1 MLFSYL
7 HELHF
12 RRKRRE
18 LVPPPCDLLR
28 KILNHIDRKQCA
40 EDCVE
45 HGSSP
50 LLFRRREEEIEHLF
64 RLLKIVEEHDAIT
77 HTMKAGDALV
87 LNVLREDGT
96 PISFCDQSLVCFIEC
111 IVALRWAITYG
122 RMRISFEGS

>member
-77 HTMKAGDALV
+77 HTMKAGDAAV
-87 LNVLREDGT
+87 SNFFRQYHT
-96 PISFCDQSLVCFIEC
+96 AISFGEENFIRFIERV
-111 IVALRWAITYG
+111 VAFGW
-122 RMRISFEGS
+122 